1 MKKSIKSLCVIVMA
15 VFFLIGCGTNKD
27 NKKNEG
33 KVKLDPENPISIRV
47 WHYYNGSQQAAFDEL
62 VNEFNSTK
70 GKELGINVEGISQGT
85 VSDLAKTVSDSI
97 DGKVG
102 VDKLSRYFF
111 FICRYSLLCTAEG
124 KTC

>member
-27 NKKNEG
+27 DKKNEG

-70 GKELGINVEGISQGT
+70 GK
-85 VSDLAKTVSDSI
+85 
-97 DGKVG
+97 
-102 VDKLSRYFF
+102 
-111 FICRYSLLCTAEG
+111 
-124 KTC
+124 